1 MEKHEIM
8 TLIDEKLNEV
18 FKELQDR
25 EGITE
30 GDIDPMDALELDRLT
45 EQAAELVHKVIAYQ
59 KRWTR

>member
-8 TLIDEKLNEV
+8 ALIDAKLNEV
-18 FKELQDR
+18 FKEVQDR

-30 GDIDPMDALELDRLT
+30 GDVDVMDSLELDRLT

-59 KRWTR
+59 KRWA